1 MRPRYSLIIATYNR
15 LEELKELLHSAGAQD
30 FPMDQFE
37 MVISDDG
44 SQDGTRAYLEE
55 QSFSFPLRY
64 LYQAN
69 KGPGEAR
76 NYGMR
81 EAAGEYFL
89 FIDSDCILPK
99 TYLTTI
105 DRYLEA
111 TPLDAFGGPDDCH
124 PSFGPMLKAINYS
137 MTSFIG
143 TGGTRGAKKSVGK
156 FYPRSFNMGIHRS
169 VFEKIGGMNQLRH
182 GQDMDFSA
190 RIYAAGFQVGLIPDA
205 VVYHKRRTN
214 LKRFFKQIFNWG
226 VARINLGRM
235 YKDMLKPVHLAPAI
249 VVGGTFFAIFMA
261 SFFSWGY
268 WLLALVGVGALGVAV
283 LAFVQ
288 AFGRYQS
295 VQVGFLGVVTLFTQV
310 FAYGLGTWSG
320 LWQWATGKKVASGFT
335 KNYYK

>member
-105 DRYLEA
+105 DRCLEA

-182 GQDMDFSA
+182 WQDMDFSA
-190 RIYAAGFQVGLIPDA
+190 RIYAAGFKVGLIPDA

-226 VARINLGRM
+226 EARIN
-235 YKDMLKPVHLAPAI
+235 
-249 VVGGTFFAIFMA
+249 
-261 SFFSWGY
+261 
-268 WLLALVGVGALGVAV
+268 
-283 LAFVQ
+283 
-288 AFGRYQS
+288 
-295 VQVGFLGVVTLFTQV
+295 
-310 FAYGLGTWSG
+310 
-320 LWQWATGKKVASGFT
+320 
-335 KNYYK
+335 